1 MKQLEIIEAALRT
14 VSDSVFLSM
23 PPLEKNCPYFVY
35 DFDNTIE
42 LQVNNRVLEQAIQG
56 TIDLYSENPTDP
68 LFFKVQTALRKTG
81 VAWYF
86 NTKQIEDDRDP
97 VVFHYE
103 WVWSHG

>member
-14 VSDSVFLSM
+14 VSDRVYRFM
-23 PPLEKNCPYFVY
+23 PPKEKDYPYLVF
-35 DFDNTIE
+35 DFDNAIE
-42 LQVNNRVLEQAIQG
+42 LQANNKVMEQAIQG
-56 TIDLYSENPTDP
+56 TIDLYSENGADP
-68 LFFKVQTALRKTG
+68 LFYKVQTALRKTG

-86 NTKQIEDDRDP
+86 NTKQVDDDRDP